1 VAPEQLAQRFARS
14 FPRGTVLFREGEPGR
29 DMFVVQQGKVVIS
42 KRVGTVEKVLSAL
55 GPGEFLGEM
64 SILNAQ
70 PRSATA
76 TCAED
81 SRLLVIDGAT
91 FESMVRGS
99 PEIAV
104 RLVRTL
110 AGRLRDADRQIES
123 LLLRDARARVVHFL
137 GDAAG
142 REAGASRPGAPVGA
156 EGVRLALGAEEI
168 AGRLGLEPAKVRDV
182 LESLERARLVES
194 RDGALLVRDAGRL
207 RHFLDFLQLQEPE
220 EGSP

>member
-1 VAPEQLAQRFARS
+1 VAPEELAKRYART

-29 DMFVVQQGKVVIS
+29 EMYVVQQGKVVIS
-42 KRVGTVEKVLSAL
+42 KRVGAVEKVLSAL

-76 TCAED
+76 TCAEE

-99 PEIAV
+99 PEIAL
-104 RLVRTL
+104 RLVRAL
-110 AGRLRDADRQIES
+110 AGRLREADRQIEN

-137 GDAAG
+137 GDEAA
-142 REAGASRPGAPVGA
+142 RAGTSRPGSSG
-156 EGVRLALGAEEI
+156 EGVRLELAADEI
-168 AGRLGLEPAKVRDV
+168 AGRLGLEPAKVREV
-182 LESLERARLVES
+182 LESLERARLLDS
-194 RDGALLVRDAGRL
+194 REGALVVRDPGRL
-207 RHFLDFLQLQEPE
+207 RHFLDFLQLQEPG
-220 EGSP
+220 EGAP

>member
-1 VAPEQLAQRFARS
+1 VAPEELAQRYART

-29 DMFVVQQGKVVIS
+29 EMYVVQQGKVVIS
-42 KRVGTVEKVLSAL
+42 KRVGAVEKVLSAL

-76 TCAED
+76 TCVEE

-99 PEIAV
+99 PEIAL
-104 RLVRTL
+104 RLVRAL
-110 AGRLRDADRQIES
+110 AGRLREADRQIEN

-137 GDAAG
+137 GDEAA
-142 REAGASRPGAPVGA
+142 RAGTSRPGSSG
-156 EGVRLALGAEEI
+156 EGVRLELAVDEI
-168 AGRLGLEPAKVRDV
+168 AGRLGLEPAKVREV
-182 LESLERARLVES
+182 LESLERARLLDS
-194 RDGALLVRDAGRL
+194 REGALVVRDPGRL
-207 RHFLDFLQLQEPE
+207 RHFLDFLQLQEPG
-220 EGSP
+220 EGAP